1 MTAAFKDSYIE
12 RIQTSND
19 LVYKKIVGTATF
31 EELDQLDDLAVDLNI
46 DLGQFTGRLIDD
58 LSTYAQSII
67 DNAYLSAEEKNKYL
81 KDSFSTMLG
90 AKGYAQ
96 LYGLDSNF
104 LTQDAAT
111 RLGDLSEASR
121 TLSKAKNRMT
131 LD

>member
-1 MTAAFKDSYIE
+1 
-12 RIQTSND
+12 
-19 LVYKKIVGTATF
+19 
-31 EELDQLDDLAVDLNI
+31 
-46 DLGQFTGRLIDD
+46 
-58 LSTYAQSII
+58 
-67 DNAYLSAEEKNKYL
+67 
-81 KDSFSTMLG
+81 MLG

-121 TLSKAKNRMT
+121 TVSKAKNRMT